1 MMLWK
6 NLPWWRILRILV
18 AGVVLLVL
26 MGGTWFFPGYENVFV
41 SQFGSSLLALTS
53 AFSLG
58 AFLAVAAVAAVT
70 LLVGRLYCSILC
82 PLGILQDLMMLF
94 KGRFA
99 FQGAYRRIKY
109 PFFFLVLGLA
119 CAGLMLPLAFLMPSA
134 NFVAIENHV
143 FREVCARVFY
153 WLDLPIG
160 EVTVHP
166 VLGGFI
172 SAWAVFI
179 LLAILVRWRGRIY
192 CNTLCPV
199 GALLSLIAKFSY
211 WKITLTDRCV
221 RCGACERVCKS
232 GCIDVKNRRVINEN
246 CVMCLNC
253 IGKCKF
259 SALKFEHRK
268 PALENRVPVSGAR
281 REFLIAG
288 GALVA
293 GLAAGKA
300 AHALGGRKISAE
312 DYAPAMP
319 PGAVSY
325 DRFASHCV
333 SCGLC
338 IAACKGH
345 VLAHATGQYGLR
357 GFLQPYMR
365 FSNGACEF
373 NCNECIKVCPCGA
386 LDKLALDEKKH
397 WRVGLARYVETR
409 CISYIDGTDC
419 GACAEH
425 CPVGALEMVPYKE
438 TTIPKVHENLCI
450 GCGACE
456 NICPARPVKAIRVNG
471 VAKQHFVEKPVAT
484 KSAVLDSE
492 EDFPF

>member
-1 MMLWK
+1 M
-6 NLPWWRILRILV
+6 
-18 AGVVLLVL
+18 
-26 MGGTWFFPGYENVFV
+26 
-41 SQFGSSLLALTS
+41 S
-53 AFSLG
+53 A
-58 AFLAVAAVAAVT
+58 
-70 LLVGRLYCSILC
+70 
-82 PLGILQDLMMLF
+82 
-94 KGRFA
+94 
-99 FQGAYRRIKY
+99 
-109 PFFFLVLGLA
+109 
-119 CAGLMLPLAFLMPSA
+119 
-134 NFVAIENHV
+134 
-143 FREVCARVFY
+143 
-153 WLDLPIG
+153 
-160 EVTVHP
+160 
-166 VLGGFI
+166 
-172 SAWAVFI
+172 
-179 LLAILVRWRGRIY
+179 
-192 CNTLCPV
+192 
-199 GALLSLIAKFSY
+199 
-211 WKITLTDRCV
+211 
-221 RCGACERVCKS
+221 
-232 GCIDVKNRRVINEN
+232 
-246 CVMCLNC
+246 
-253 IGKCKF
+253 
-259 SALKFEHRK
+259 
-268 PALENRVPVSGAR
+268 
-281 REFLIAG
+281 
-288 GALVA
+288 
-293 GLAAGKA
+293 A

-325 DRFASHCV
+325 DRFASRCV

-397 WRVGLARYVETR
+397 WRVGLARYVETC

>member
-26 MGGTWFFPGYENVFV
+26 MGGTWFFPGYEKVFV

-192 CNTLCPV
+192 CNTRRSALVDCEIFLLENHADGSLCP
-199 GALLSLIAKFSY
+199 L
-211 WKITLTDRCV
+211 
-221 RCGACERVCKS
+221 
-232 GCIDVKNRRVINEN
+232 RR
-246 CVMCLNC
+246 
-253 IGKCKF
+253 
-259 SALKFEHRK
+259 
-268 PALENRVPVSGAR
+268 
-281 REFLIAG
+281 
-288 GALVA
+288 
-293 GLAAGKA
+293 
-300 AHALGGRKISAE
+300 
-312 DYAPAMP
+312 
-319 PGAVSY
+319 
-325 DRFASHCV
+325 
-333 SCGLC
+333 
-338 IAACKGH
+338 
-345 VLAHATGQYGLR
+345 
-357 GFLQPYMR
+357 MR
-365 FSNGACEF
+365 
-373 NCNECIKVCPCGA
+373 
-386 LDKLALDEKKH
+386 
-397 WRVGLARYVETR
+397 TR
-409 CISYIDGTDC
+409 
-419 GACAEH
+419 
-425 CPVGALEMVPYKE
+425 L
-438 TTIPKVHENLCI
+438 
-450 GCGACE
+450 
-456 NICPARPVKAIRVNG
+456 
-471 VAKQHFVEKPVAT
+471 
-484 KSAVLDSE
+484 
-492 EDFPF
+492 